1 MNKKQKL
8 EKLNFLIKEFEAI
21 LPIEIKRDQSIES
34 IINQVVSTLENE
46 NRDFNLNVIDILRL
60 NTLLNEMEDLNESI

>member
-60 NTLLNEMEDLNESI
+60 NTLLNEMEDLNENI

>member
-1 MNKKQKL
+1 MNKQQKL

>member
-1 MNKKQKL
+1 MNKQQKL

-21 LPIEIKRDQSIES
+21 IVTEIKRDQSIDS
-34 IINQVVSTLENE
+34 ITEQARSIVKNNSDL
-46 NRDFNLNVIDILRL
+46 NRVDILRL